1 MLDFKIHRYSGI
13 QNQQL
18 YFNLKANG
26 WMVSLVL
33 SLQAASMYC
42 VDLDGITP
50 PAHQHHHDHHHLFN
64 HYIIRQYFLC
74 D

>member
-50 PAHQHHHDHHHLFN
+50 PGYQHHHGHHHTFYCP
-64 HYIIRQYFLC
+64 YIHINRHF
-74 D
+74 

>member
-1 MLDFKIHRYSGI
+1 M
-13 QNQQL
+13 NQQL

-50 PAHQHHHDHHHLFN
+50 PGHQHHHDHHHLFN
-64 HYIIRQYFLC
+64 RSYIHITRQYF
-74 D
+74 